1 MTKGDSCDW
10 IQNNNYRMES
20 EKTYDCGFCDNPN
33 ALKKCGKSHT
43 RHKETRFCNKT
54 CEAAAHSKERKTEV
68 TANENP
74 GDESLKN
81 AIESE
86 MKRLAKKER
95 KQHQNIIRSMN
106 RPEGCTLVPDQL
118 RILQGMTRS
127 ANSARNN
134 ERRGVIISVRV
145 PQSPEDGTQDQ
156 N

>member
-1 MTKGDSCDW
+1 
-10 IQNNNYRMES
+10 MES
-20 EKTYDCGFCDNPN
+20 EKIHNCGFCDNPN

-74 GDESLKN
+74 VDESLKN

-86 MKRLAKKER
+86 MKRSAKKER
-95 KQHQNIIRSMN
+95 KLCQNIIRAIN
-106 RPEGCTLVPDQL
+106 RPEIVSSFDY
-118 RILQGMTRS
+118 RIQSGSIQEVTS
-127 ANSARNN
+127 STNFPEARNGQ
-134 ERRGVIISVRV
+134 ESRV

>member
-1 MTKGDSCDW
+1 
-10 IQNNNYRMES
+10 MES
-20 EKTYDCGFCDNPN
+20 EKIYNCGFCDNPN
-33 ALKKCGKSHT
+33 VSKKCEKSHT
-43 RHKETRFCNKT
+43 RCKQTRFCNKK
-54 CEAAAHSKERKTEV
+54 CETAAHTKERKSKV

-95 KQHQNIIRSMN
+95 QTHLNIVRRMN
-106 RPEGCTLVPDQL
+106 RGGS
-118 RILQGMTRS
+118 GMIQNLATFPGAKNGQRQDI
-127 ANSARNN
+127 
-134 ERRGVIISVRV
+134 VV

>member
-1 MTKGDSCDW
+1 
-10 IQNNNYRMES
+10 MES

-54 CEAAAHSKERKTEV
+54 CEAAGHSKERKTEV

-74 GDESLKN
+74 DNESLKN

-95 KQHQNIIRSMN
+95 QNRQNIIRGMSAHDRGIPRM
-106 RPEGCTLVPDQL
+106 DQ
-118 RILQGMTRS
+118 IKALQGLTSS
-127 ANSARNN
+127 ANSARND
-134 ERRGVIISVRV
+134 ERRGVRV

>member
-1 MTKGDSCDW
+1 
-10 IQNNNYRMES
+10 MES
-20 EKTYDCGFCDNPN
+20 EKIYNCGYCDNPN

-54 CEAAAHSKERKTEV
+54 CEAAAHSNERKTEV

-74 GDESLKN
+74 DNESLKN

-95 KQHQNIIRSMN
+95 QNHQNIIRAISAHDRGLPNM
-106 RPEGCTLVPDQL
+106 DQ
-118 RILQGMTRS
+118 IKALQGVTSS
-127 ANSARNN
+127 ANSARND
-134 ERRGVIISVRV
+134 ERRGVRV

>member
-1 MTKGDSCDW
+1 
-10 IQNNNYRMES
+10 MES

-54 CEAAAHSKERKTEV
+54 CEAAAHSKEKKSEV

-74 GDESLKN
+74 GDEFLKN

-95 KQHQNIIRSMN
+95 QNHQNIIRAISAHDRGLPNM
-106 RPEGCTLVPDQL
+106 DQ
-118 RILQGMTRS
+118 IKALQGVTSS
-127 ANSARNN
+127 ANSARND
-134 ERRGVIISVRV
+134 ERRGVRV

>member
-1 MTKGDSCDW
+1 
-10 IQNNNYRMES
+10 MEL
-20 EKTYDCGFCDNPN
+20 EKIHNCGFCDNPN

-54 CEAAAHSKERKTEV
+54 CEAAAHSRERKSEV

-86 MKRLAKKER
+86 MKREAKKER
-95 KQHQNIIRSMN
+95 KQHQNIKFHKMIERTAPN
-106 RPEGCTLVPDQL
+106 QDQFK
-118 RILQGMTRS
+118 ILQGITSS
-127 ANSARNN
+127 ANFPGARNGQ
-134 ERRGVIISVRV
+134 EPRV